1 MKLRLEKN
9 DREAI
14 GTRLREIRLFNK
26 MEQTELA
33 ERAGLSQA
41 IISQYEKGLTEVSLS
56 FIKFLAGNFGISGD
70 WLIFGEGCSPYEKSQ
85 KEIQVQLTNP
95 AQGQKSTAKSPYF
108 GVPLVDPKSAA
119 CPGKVRTD
127 NISEWELIRFKEAQ
141 GRNNLVAIDIKAAWV
156 KNMGPPLQA
165 GGRIII
171 DRDDKKIRPDA
182 YYAVNSEF
190 GKKNPREAAIS
201 AIRRLNLS
209 GSRLWFVEDHPQK
222 NFDFVD
228 LKAKERLDDIV
239 VGRVLWIWQ
248 KLP

>member
-14 GTRLREIRLFNK
+14 GSRLREIRLFNK
-26 MEQTELA
+26 LEQTELA
-33 ERAGLSQA
+33 VRAGLSQA
-41 IISQYEKGLTEVSLS
+41 IISQYENGLTEVSLS
-56 FIKFLAGNFGISGD
+56 FIKFLADNFGISGD

-85 KEIQVQLTNP
+85 KEIQVQLTSP
-95 AQGQKSTAKSPYF
+95 SQVQKGAAKNPYF
-108 GVPLVDPKSAA
+108 GVPLVDPRSAA

-127 NISEWELIRFKEAQ
+127 NISEWELVRFKEAE

-156 KNMGPPLQA
+156 KNMDSPLHT

-182 YYAVNSEF
+182 YYAVNTEL
-190 GKKNPREAAIS
+190 GKKNPKEAAIN

-209 GSRLWFVEDHPQK
+209 GARLWFVEDHPQK
-222 NFDFVD
+222 DFDFID
-228 LKAKERLDDIV
+228 LKAKERLDDII
-239 VGRVLWIWQ
+239 VGRVIWIWQ